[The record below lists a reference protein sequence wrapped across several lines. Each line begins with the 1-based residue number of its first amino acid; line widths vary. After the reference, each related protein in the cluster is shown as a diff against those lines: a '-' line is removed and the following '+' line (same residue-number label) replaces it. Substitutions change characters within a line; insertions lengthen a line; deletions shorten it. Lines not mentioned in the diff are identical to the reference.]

1 MYRVCLNHISKK
13 YGNGQNQVTALK
25 DVSIKIQ
32 NNKFTAIIGKS
43 GSGKSTLI
51 NIISGLDN
59 PDTGVVEIGNI
70 NITSMSQEERIVFRR
85 RNIGIIFQNYNLL
98 PELNV
103 YENIILPV
111 SLDKKKI
118 DETFLTQ
125 VLLDLDINERVYEF
139 PNNLS
144 GGEQQRVAIARALI
158 AKPQIIIAD
167 EPTGNLDNYNRHN
180 VIQLLK
186 KVCKKYDQTV
196 ILVTHDMEIALDAD
210 EIIELEDG
218 RIISIRSK

>member
-1 MYRVCLNHISKK
+1 MYKVCLNQISKE
-13 YGNGQNQVTALK
+13 YGNGQNKVTALK
-25 DVSIKIQ
+25 NVSIKIQ

-51 NIISGLDN
+51 NIISGLDD

-70 NITSMSQEERIVFRR
+70 NISSMTQEERIVFRR

-118 DETFLTQ
+118 DESFMAK
-125 VLLDLDINERVYEF
+125 VLLDLDINEKVYEF

-144 GGEQQRVAIARALI
+144 GGEQQRVAIARALM

-186 KVCKKYDQTV
+186 NVCKKYDQTV
-196 ILVTHDMEIALDAD
+196 ILVTHDMEIAMDVD
-210 EIIELEDG
+210 NIIELEDG